1 MIHINNF
8 VDKIK
13 FFESK
18 NNKDFIMSMREAKD
32 LHADITK
39 LLLVL
44 QTLQEKNSSSINDKN
59 INVELRGDT
68 W

>member
-1 MIHINNF
+1 
-8 VDKIK
+8 
-13 FFESK
+13 
-18 NNKDFIMSMREAKD
+18 MSMREAKD